1 MVVEIIIENYLNLWR
16 LIDLNVE
23 NYKVVFLFF
32 FIIID
37 LIF

>member
-23 NYKVVFLFF
+23 NYKVVVFF
-32 FIIID
+32 F
-37 LIF
+37 L

>member
-23 NYKVVFLFF
+23 NYKLFF
-32 FIIID
+32 YF
-37 LIF
+37 FCNY

>member
-23 NYKVVFLFF
+23 NYKFFFLFF
-32 FIIID
+32 
-37 LIF
+37 L

>member
-23 NYKVVFLFF
+23 NYKVVFFF
-32 FIIID
+32 F
-37 LIF
+37 L

>member
-23 NYKVVFLFF
+23 NYKLFF
-32 FIIID
+32 YF
-37 LIF
+37 FYNY